1 MSERIDFIPGNA
13 LTTEWPAGQ
22 DVVLLSYLLSA
33 VSSTGVDQLLA
44 RAFALLIDPDVARL
58 SPGLL
63 ETRLRAQGFEQIEHA
78 EVIPGITR
86 SLTAVRRER

>member
-33 VSSTGVDQLLA
+33 VSLDGRGSAPGA
-44 RAFALLIDPDVARL
+44 RVCGR
-58 SPGLL
+58 
-63 ETRLRAQGFEQIEHA
+63 
-78 EVIPGITR
+78 
-86 SLTAVRRER
+86 